1 MPVGLNLVEKVEER
15 LLEEGLL
22 PADSSVVHRVI
33 DFSRSDFTLRW
44 TAAETGGRTVEV
56 RMRQQLAQRTLERPV
71 VSWRVVLEG
80 EEDGAREGR
89 VLLTDR
95 GRTTAVAAAIA
106 GALQQLL
113 KASSPAST
121 ESAPSSPEG
130 DSSFP

>member
-1 MPVGLNLVEKVEER
+1 
-15 LLEEGLL
+15 
-22 PADSSVVHRVI
+22 VHRVI